1 MNNSET
7 PAPGPDSLLALAF
20 PSDPQVSPDGK
31 QVAFVLAQISEE
43 DPAKPDK
50 DFARPRY
57 RSGLWLSEGGRRGH
71 SPTPKRDAA
80 TRPPAGRPTVRT
92 WPLSAV
98 RAR

>member
-57 RSGLWLSEGGRRGH
+57 RSGLWLSEGGAARPLTHAETGRGD
-71 SPTPKRDAA
+71 SA
-80 TRPPAGRPTVRT
+80 PAGRPTVRT